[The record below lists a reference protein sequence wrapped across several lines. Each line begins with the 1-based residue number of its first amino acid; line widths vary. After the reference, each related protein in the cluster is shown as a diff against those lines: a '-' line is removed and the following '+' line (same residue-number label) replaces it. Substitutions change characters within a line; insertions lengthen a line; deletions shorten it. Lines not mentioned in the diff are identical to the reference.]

1 MVSILTSETVELKFD
16 QEEIDKA
23 EDEYKKLHLDP
34 AQQDMVDSITKIMS
48 DLVPLSEAAVKGFT
62 WKVMSNWQ
70 RMRRITVAELSNRPL
85 RDRIDAAKEMIKQA
99 KKYYVS
105 LLEDA
110 TPKQREI
117 FERKFD
123 TILKQSS
130 ELLRN

>member
-1 MVSILTSETVELKFD
+1 MVNLMTTETVELKFD

-23 EDEYKKLHLDP
+23 EEEYKKLHLDP
-34 AQQDMVDSITKIMS
+34 AQQDMVDSITKIMNG
-48 DLVPLSEAAVKGFT
+48 LVPISETAVKGFT

-70 RMRRITVAELSNRPL
+70 SMRRITVAELSNRPL

-99 KKYYVS
+99 KKFYVS
-105 LLEDA
+105 LLEDS

-117 FERKFD
+117 LERKFD